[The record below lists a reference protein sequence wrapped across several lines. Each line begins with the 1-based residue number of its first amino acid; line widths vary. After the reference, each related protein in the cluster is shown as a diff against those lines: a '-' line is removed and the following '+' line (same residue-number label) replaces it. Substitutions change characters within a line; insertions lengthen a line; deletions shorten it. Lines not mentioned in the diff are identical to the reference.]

1 MTTTTETR
9 AAAPWWAGAIAGFLA
24 AASGVAVGTGVAAL
38 LQGVPS
44 PIESVGNRAID
55 YAPPFLKEFAVK
67 QFGTADKPVLIGGVV
82 ATLALFAIVAG
93 IIGRKKP
100 RVAIIAVSLLGAL
113 AIAAAAIDRTTT
125 ASRALTLVPS
135 VITLLVSLGAL
146 LVLLANLRGREE
158 AAASHPLGLGRRGFL
173 KAALGVTAV
182 VVIGGA
188 VGQFFGNA
196 AAAASRAGIRLP
208 RATTL
213 ADPVPDGAQVDVE
226 GVSEFVTP
234 NRDFYRVDTALRIP
248 DVPAEGWS
256 LRIHG
261 MVDKELN
268 LSFRDLMNMDLEEH
282 RVTLTCVSNEVGGPY
297 VGNALWLGVRTATLL
312 EMAGVQDGADAI
324 KSTSADR
331 WTAGTPIE
339 AVTDD
344 RTSMVAIG
352 MNGQPLP
359 LAHGFPA
366 RLVVPGLYGFVSAT
380 KWLTDIEVTRFSDF
394 KGYWT
399 TRDYTALAPI
409 KFSSRIDVPK
419 SFQAFPKSSVRMG
432 GVAWAQT
439 VGIEKVELS
448 IDKGDWFEA
457 ELATE
462 DNVETWRQWSY
473 EWTEATTGIHSVA
486 IRATNKDGET
496 QTSDRAPIRPN
507 GTTGWQSVQFR
518 VE

>member
-1 MTTTTETR
+1 MSTTTASR
-9 AAAPWWAGAIAGFLA
+9 AAAPWWAGALAGFLA
-24 AASGVAVGTGVAAL
+24 AASGVAAGTAVAAL

-55 YAPPFLKEFAVK
+55 YAPPFLKEFAVR

-82 ATLALFAIVAG
+82 AALALLAVVAG
-93 IIGRKKP
+93 IVGRRRP
-100 RVAIIAVSLLGAL
+100 RVAIGAVALIGAV
-113 AIAAAAIDRTTT
+113 AVVCAAIDRTTT

-135 VITLLVSLGAL
+135 IVTAVVSLGAL
-146 LVLLANLRGREE
+146 VLLLGNLRAREQ
-158 AAASHPLGLGRRGFL
+158 AAAAHPLGLGRRGFL
-173 KAALGVTAV
+173 KASLGITALALVGGV
-182 VVIGGA
+182 
-188 VGQFFGNA
+188 VGRVFGDA

-208 RATTL
+208 RAATV
-213 ADPVPDGAQVDVE
+213 APPVPSGVE
-226 GVSEFVTP
+226 VGVSGVSDYLTP

-248 DVPAEGWS
+248 DVPAEGWR

-261 MVDKELN
+261 MVDRELN
-268 LSFRDLMNMDLEEH
+268 LSYRDLMGMALEEH

-312 EMAGVQDGADAI
+312 KMAGVQAGANAI

-331 WTAGTPIE
+331 WTAGTPLE
-339 AVTDD
+339 TVTDD
-344 RTSMVAIG
+344 RNAMVAIG
-352 MNGQPLP
+352 MNGEPLP

-409 KFSSRIDVPK
+409 KFSSRIDVPT
-419 SFQAFPKSSVRMG
+419 SFQTFDRDKARFG

-439 VGIEKVELS
+439 VGIARVEVS
-448 IDKGDWFEA
+448 IDKGDWVEA
-457 ELATE
+457 TLGAE
-462 DNVETWRQWSY
+462 DNTETWRQWSY
-473 EWTEATTGIHSVA
+473 RWDDATPGNHQLT
-486 IRATNKDGET
+486 IRATTKDGDT

-507 GTTGWQSVQFR
+507 GTTGWHSVQFR